1 MPGWIVRAAAMA
13 ALLGLA
19 MPAWAA
25 GKSDGAYAAKLA
37 ACRTAAEKADG
48 ATDFKCDWKAIVA
61 GAPGAALTGRYT
73 IIEKG
78 LAGEMTVIEGG
89 GGPALVAIVTA
100 TKDRNA
106 HTCSLDVKGERN
118 ASDVLVLKSAETPA
132 CIVRI
137 KSSKQR
143 NVVEV
148 TGSED
153 CRDFCGMRAGF
164 DGRYRLRK

>member
-1 MPGWIVRAAAMA
+1 MSRIVWGVVMA
-13 ALLGLA
+13 ALVGIGV
-19 MPAWAA
+19 PAWAA
-25 GKSDGAYAAKLA
+25 GKADGSYAAKLA
-37 ACRTAAEKADG
+37 ACRAAAEKADG

-89 GGPALVAIVTA
+89 GGPALVAIATV

-106 HTCSLDVKGERN
+106 HTCSLDVTGERD
-118 ASDVLVLKSAETPA
+118 ASDVLVLKSKETPA

-137 KSSKQR
+137 KSSRQR

-148 TGSED
+148 TGSDD

-164 DGRYRLRK
+164 DGKYRLRK